1 MTTYICKCGRRVKKS
16 TMLLPPATAWLT
28 MGPAMNALDA
38 PMPRHTE
45 TFNGTKVLELS
56 SGRLGATSAG

>member
-16 TMLLPPATAWLT
+16 TDASTT
-28 MGPAMNALDA
+28 GNRYPAMHPAMSAGDA
-38 PMPRHTE
+38 PTPCHTE

-56 SGRLGATSAG
+56 SGRHGATSAG